1 MARPG
6 VSLAAMTG
14 ESRLA
19 PPGWVPTFDVG
30 TVGQERSRWVESSLG
45 LTIPAG
51 GIVRDLGNSRG
62 DCLSNTLEFQR
73 QSKSYQFH
81 LIQVIFLRAR

>member
-1 MARPG
+1 MVAG
-6 VSLAAMTG
+6 FSLAAMTSW
-14 ESRLA
+14 SRLA

-45 LTIPAG
+45 LTIPADG
-51 GIVRDLGNSRG
+51 LVRVLGNSRG
-62 DCLSNTLEFQR
+62 DCLSNTLEFQG

-81 LIQVIFLRAR
+81 QLQVKFLRAR